1 MVVRECCLLGY
12 DLSRN
17 TSFYILLV
25 VWSIVLAKHII
36 YWLTERSHRNNYL
49 LTVVYRTH
57 SDPKQ
62 GIPNHNVVDPLP
74 YSLCRGPSVGS
85 QKHSRTRFY
94 FITIVF
100 SSVPKTTRCTT
111 TLARSSLCILDIVW
125 FTILKHH
132 WRKIKS
138 VLISD
143 FYLDSMFYNA
153 FYTIGES
160 FSTRV
165 LFSRCFLVVA
175 LIISF
180 YRCEKLIKRA
190 PGPDPID
197 GLLYV
202 VAETPC
208 RRDSLLFER
217 LGLYFIVDSLMIL
230 GLFKPIFD
238 LPVWS

>member
-1 MVVRECCLLGY
+1 MHQQLLSPY
-12 DLSRN
+12 AIWSWKAIVSPCTSN
-17 TSFYILLV
+17 TLKFS
-25 VWSIVLAKHII
+25 K
-36 YWLTERSHRNNYL
+36 EQ
-49 LTVVYRTH
+49 VY
-57 SDPKQ
+57 
-62 GIPNHNVVDPLP
+62 
-74 YSLCRGPSVGS
+74 
-85 QKHSRTRFY
+85 
-94 FITIVF
+94 
-100 SSVPKTTRCTT
+100 CTT
-111 TLARSSLCILDIVW
+111 TSARPSLCIVNIVW

-138 VLISD
+138 VLIPD

-153 FYTIGES
+153 SYTIGES

-190 PGPDPID
+190 PCPDPID

-208 RRDSLLFER
+208 RSDSLLFER